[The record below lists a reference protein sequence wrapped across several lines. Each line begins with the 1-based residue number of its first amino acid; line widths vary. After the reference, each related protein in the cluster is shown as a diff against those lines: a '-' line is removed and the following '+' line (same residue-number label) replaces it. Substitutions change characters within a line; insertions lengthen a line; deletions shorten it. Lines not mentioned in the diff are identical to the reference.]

1 MQVELMMQK
10 DNENTFA
17 DAIVKAF
24 ENKPKKAYFFCSD
37 LRDTGFKIIEEEI
50 IDSKVK
56 LYFAIGID
64 KKNTVRSMLE
74 DMLSYTKDV
83 YYYSNNNIKEYN
95 SNICIFEYSKEAIMY
110 VSNEKMSD
118 TSMKDDMSIYTKINF
133 DLENE
138 NEAKAYKEQIK
149 NITKFIEKENFEKLT
164 KTKIE
169 ELVES
174 KEIFSTRQYVHN
186 VKSIAELLGKS
197 ESKSVEKEKIN
208 NDIETSAESVDIPKI
223 DLTDMDLDISD
234 IDVSGVEDFAENIVS
249 KENEKK
255 AIDLEEQDDDDDDVL
270 VENLSDM
277 TDLADLAKLVDF
289 EESISNNEIDE
300 NNELYD
306 ESLKDMEFDSNST
319 LDINDMLFS
328 KADLKL
334 DYSEEEK
341 EEEQYEEDEVVKVKK
356 VNLNNVTNF
365 IYELPA
371 KTTKGQ
377 DVSSLKIPNYIQT
390 MIPEFFELVE
400 SGKNIEIDGVNYKV
414 RDIKVEIVDVK
425 TGSKYTNRNAK
436 IMHKSG
442 QSYLTFN
449 AECIKDI
456 TFEESDIARIIKLSS
471 DIYHIEIIA
480 KDMQE
485 YKLWYKLCNQTF
497 KSSTR
502 KFGMM

>member
-1 MQVELMMQK
+1 MQVNLIMQR
-10 DNENTFA
+10 DNENTIA
-17 DAIVKAF
+17 DAITKAF
-24 ENKPKKAYFFCSD
+24 DNKPKKAYFFCSD

-50 IDSKVK
+50 IDSKTK
-56 LYFAIGID
+56 IYFAIGID

-83 YYYSNNNIKEYN
+83 YYFSNNSIKEFH
-95 SNICIFEYSKEAIMY
+95 SNICVFEYTKEAIMY
-110 VSNEKMSD
+110 VCNEKMSD
-118 TSMKDDMSIYTKINF
+118 TSMKDDMSIYTKVTFN
-133 DLENE
+133 LEDE
-138 NEAKAYKEQIK
+138 KEAKLYKDQLK
-149 NITKFIEKENFEKLT
+149 NITKIIEKEVFEKLT

-169 ELVES
+169 ELVEN

-197 ESKSVEKEKIN
+197 ETKPVEKEKIN
-208 NDIETSAESVDIPKI
+208 NDIETSAESIEIPKI
-223 DLTDMDLDISD
+223 DLADIDLDISD
-234 IDVSGVEDFAENIVS
+234 IDVSGVEETVETVNKVNKKEEKSEEIV
-249 KENEKK
+249 
-255 AIDLEEQDDDDDDVL
+255 EEQEEIE

-289 EESISNNEIDE
+289 NEEVSNNEIDE

-306 ESLKDMEFDSNST
+306 ESLKDMEFNSNDT

-334 DYSEEEK
+334 DYSEDEK
-341 EEEQYEEDEVVKVKK
+341 EEEKYEEDEVVKVKK

-365 IYELPA
+365 IYELPS
-371 KTTKGQ
+371 KPTKGQ
-377 DVSSLKIPNYIQT
+377 DVSALKIPNYIQT

-400 SGKNIEIDGVNYKV
+400 NGKNVDIDGSNYKV
-414 RDIKVEIVDVK
+414 RDVKIEIVDVK
-425 TGSKYTNRNAK
+425 TGNKFTDRSAK
-436 IMHKSG
+436 IMHKSS

-449 AECIKDI
+449 SECIKDI
-456 TFEESDIARIIKLSS
+456 NFEESDIARVIKLSS
-471 DIYHIEIIA
+471 DIYHIEIIP

-485 YKLWYKLCNQTF
+485 YKLWSKLCNQKF
-497 KSSTR
+497 KSSSR